1 MISSLFHPMKY
12 GSTMLANSLLNYLPS
27 KFQCKVGLEKL
38 QSTYDQRRFHNT
50 ANYTKKLLKGLAK
63 SSKIGSSKQ

>member
-1 MISSLFHPMKY
+1 MQS
-12 GSTMLANSLLNYLPS
+12 
-27 KFQCKVGLEKL
+27 GLEKL